1 MYRGYKSHIIA
12 ICFLFPKNRTNK
24 IFLTKNLIAY
34 FFEVVYLI
42 IINGNKNHTIFIEQI
57 PCQQMLKMKALRY
70 IIAILILLLS
80 VVPGIRCIGAL
91 SIVPYCFFGL
101 TVMFGILVLA
111 DGFYEGKKNEK
122 N

>member
-1 MYRGYKSHIIA
+1 
-12 ICFLFPKNRTNK
+12 
-24 IFLTKNLIAY
+24 
-34 FFEVVYLI
+34 
-42 IINGNKNHTIFIEQI
+42 
-57 PCQQMLKMKALRY
+57 MLAMKALRY

-111 DGFYEGKKNEK
+111 DGFY
-122 N
+122 

>member
-1 MYRGYKSHIIA
+1 
-12 ICFLFPKNRTNK
+12 
-24 IFLTKNLIAY
+24 
-34 FFEVVYLI
+34 
-42 IINGNKNHTIFIEQI
+42 
-57 PCQQMLKMKALRY
+57 MLEIKALRY
-70 IIAILILLLS
+70 IIAILIFLLS
-80 VVPGIRCIGAL
+80 VIPGIRCIGAL